1 VKARSRN
8 PSVTDSPH
16 RKRQENAEIVASTI
30 ETPINRDSSFR
41 GRCLQRDSYR
51 CVITGNMDT
60 GYWKEHGCPKD
71 TVIARLEAAHIIPF
85 AYGSWEQS
93 PVMYP

>member
-1 VKARSRN
+1 
-8 PSVTDSPH
+8 
-16 RKRQENAEIVASTI
+16 
-30 ETPINRDSSFR
+30 
-41 GRCLQRDSYR
+41 
-51 CVITGNMDT
+51 MDT